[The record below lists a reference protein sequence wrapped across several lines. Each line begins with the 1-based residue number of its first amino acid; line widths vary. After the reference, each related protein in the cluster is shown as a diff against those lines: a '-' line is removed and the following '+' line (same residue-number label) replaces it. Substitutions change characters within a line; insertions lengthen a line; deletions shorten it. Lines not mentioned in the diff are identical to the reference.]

1 MSSRALPSETY
12 PAIPHMAP
20 LAISNLL
27 SNNVSQPPEPE
38 IFLGL
43 TCLVYRIPYLKIG
56 VRLAVK
62 RVLGIAKS

>member
-1 MSSRALPSETY
+1 
-12 PAIPHMAP
+12 MAP